1 MTTPGLSSFLAAIG
15 DIPHSTDPALCAQR
29 SRDFHWFSP
38 ILRAALRGRVAE
50 AVVAPRSEAEVID
63 VARAAARHRV
73 PLTCR
78 GAGTGNFGQAVPL
91 KGGAVLD
98 LSDLKGIRALD
109 PFRLRAAAGETLLGL
124 DRAAQAEARAE
135 LRIHPSTRRT
145 ATLGGFIAGGHAGV
159 GSVTWGI
166 LRDPGNILAIRI
178 VTLEEE
184 PRVREITGS
193 AIETVH
199 HAYGVNGIITEVEM
213 PLARAEA
220 WVECVVAFATFADAA
235 RFGLALASA
244 DGMVKKLVSPIAAP
258 LTRFFGPLRPACP
271 EGAAVVLAMVAEPSL
286 AALRDLAAEMGGTV
300 TLEAAEG
307 EGPDQVP
314 LYEYAWGHTHFQ
326 AIKAD
331 RRHTYLI
338 CIFPPHE
345 TLETITRV
353 EAELGEELWMHLECV
368 RFAGRPTA
376 QGVPVLLYEG
386 REQLARLTAAL
397 ERLGCKVANGHT
409 YFLQNGGM
417 KRIDEAQIAFRRETD
432 PFRLLNPG
440 KIAGVDEVAG
450 AEGGAADLPA
460 SGWAY

>member
-1 MTTPGLSSFLAAIG
+1 MRRADDLASFLAALG

-38 ILRAALRGRVAE
+38 ILRESLRGRMAE
-50 AVVAPRSEAEVID
+50 AVVAPRTEAEVIR
-63 VARAAARHRV
+63 VARAAARHRI

-178 VTLEEE
+178 VTAEEE
-184 PRVREITGS
+184 PRVREITGP

-213 PLARAEA
+213 PLTRAEA
-220 WVECVVAFATFADAA
+220 WVECVLAFATFADAA

-258 LTRFFGPLRPACP
+258 LTRFFGPLRAACP
-271 EGAAVVLAMVAEPSL
+271 DGAAVVLAMVAEPSL

-300 TLEAAEG
+300 TLEAA
-307 EGPDQVP
+307 
-314 LYEYAWGHTHFQ
+314 
-326 AIKAD
+326 
-331 RRHTYLI
+331 
-338 CIFPPHE
+338 
-345 TLETITRV
+345 
-353 EAELGEELWMHLECV
+353 
-368 RFAGRPTA
+368 
-376 QGVPVLLYEG
+376 
-386 REQLARLTAAL
+386 
-397 ERLGCKVANGHT
+397 
-409 YFLQNGGM
+409 
-417 KRIDEAQIAFRRETD
+417 
-432 PFRLLNPG
+432 
-440 KIAGVDEVAG
+440 
-450 AEGGAADLPA
+450 
-460 SGWAY
+460 